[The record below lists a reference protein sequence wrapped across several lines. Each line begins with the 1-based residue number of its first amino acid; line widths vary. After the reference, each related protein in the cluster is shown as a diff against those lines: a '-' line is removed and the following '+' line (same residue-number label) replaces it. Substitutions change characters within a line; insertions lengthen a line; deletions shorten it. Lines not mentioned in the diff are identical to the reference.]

1 MNGENV
7 QAQKV
12 PQTGCE
18 ITIVGSE
25 DREIVRRSFVCNK
38 NSPQMDVCR
47 VAREGVRNTVKDQ
60 KKACHELYFI
70 WKVARLVKN
79 VFGKVGMHI
88 MS

>member
-1 MNGENV
+1 MAKGENV

-38 NSPQMDVCR
+38 NFPQMDVCR
-47 VAREGVRNTVKDQ
+47 VGYNEFDFFLENEEYRPFDMCKIE
-60 KKACHELYFI
+60 I
-70 WKVARLVKN
+70 
-79 VFGKVGMHI
+79 
-88 MS
+88 